1 MTKARIGQQSLDLKD
16 AGQVKTE
23 ENDDHSGDAGEQRF
37 VLRKDLAHFRRDRAQ
52 RDEDDAK
59 ADDECAGIE
68 HHLAEEFAFFQ
79 LQLLDA
85 DAGDQGNVS
94 GHERKH
100 AGRQE
105 RDQSGDKGGE
115 RQWQTRHISLLCSL
129 L

>member
-1 MTKARIGQQSLDLKD
+1 MQARIGQQSLDLKD
-16 AGQVKTE
+16 AGQVQTE

-37 VLRKDLAHFRRDRAQ
+37 VLRENLADLGRDRAQ
-52 RDEDDAK
+52 RDKDDAE
-59 ADDECAGIE
+59 ADDERGRIE

-115 RQWQTRHISLLCSL
+115 R
-129 L
+129 